1 VIASTDWATIA
12 SFATAVGTL
21 VLAAATFS
29 AVRSSNRSARIAE
42 EAFQVN
48 LRPVLVTSRRDDPMQ
63 KLRWVDDHWA
73 RLDGS
78 QASVEMV
85 NGSIYLA
92 ISLRNVGPGLG
103 VIFGWSVLTELVR
116 TNEIPHAAP
125 EDFRMQTRD
134 LYIAPG
140 DIGFWQAAIREAG
153 DPDYA
158 ALSRDI
164 QGVEG
169 FTIDV
174 LYGDHEGGQRTI
186 TRFGMIP
193 LQTGDDTKWF
203 PNVARHWNL
212 DRPDPR

>member
-1 VIASTDWATIA
+1 VLAADWATIA
-12 SFATAVGTL
+12 SFATALGTL
-21 VLAAATFS
+21 VLAGATFS

-48 LRPVLVTSRRDDPMQ
+48 LRPVLVTSRLDDPVQ
-63 KLRWVDDHWA
+63 KIRWIDNHWA
-73 RLDGS
+73 RLEGNR
-78 QASVEMV
+78 ASVELID
-85 NGSIYLA
+85 GSIYLA
-92 ISLRNVGPGLG
+92 ISVRNVGSGLG
-103 VIFGWSVLTELVR
+103 VIFGWSPFTEPAGTDV
-116 TNEIPHAAP
+116 PHAPP

-134 LYIAPG
+134 LYIAPA
-140 DIGFWQAAIREAG
+140 DIGFWQAAIREVA
-153 DPDYA
+153 DPAYA
-158 ALSRDI
+158 ALSQDIRD
-164 QGVEG
+164 VRP

-193 LQTGDDTKWF
+193 RQTGDDIRWF